1 MIWHWLLEATSLNA
15 NNKGLG
21 QGQDNSDQLSL
32 QAAELAVLGEI
43 VSTLGDTISTI
54 SALLALEAERQEIN
68 NDKKNKEDNND
79 MQKQIVYLTT
89 ELEKLK
95 YQVNKQKL
103 YRK

>member
-1 MIWHWLLEATSLNA
+1 MNA

>member
-1 MIWHWLLEATSLNA
+1 MNA

-21 QGQDNSDQLSL
+21 QGQDNSDQLAL

-68 NDKKNKEDNND
+68 NDKKNKEDNKN
-79 MQKQIVYLTT
+79 MQKQIDYLTT

-95 YQVNKQKL
+95 YQVNKQKP